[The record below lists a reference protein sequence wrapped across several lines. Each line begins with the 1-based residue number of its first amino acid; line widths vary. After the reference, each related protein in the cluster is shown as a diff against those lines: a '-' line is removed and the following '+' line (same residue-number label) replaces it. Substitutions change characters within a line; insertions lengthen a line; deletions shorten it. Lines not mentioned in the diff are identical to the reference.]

1 MKKFKK
7 MMALVVAMVMVLSM
21 SIAVFAEGETYKI
34 TITAN
39 ADNDTHTYEAYQ
51 IMTGDLDTDENSAT
65 KGQLKNLA
73 WGTGVDGATL
83 LNALKSDATI
93 GSKFT
98 DCDATAPS
106 VAAAMGECTVTE
118 NVEALAAV
126 IGAYVKSAGLSAA
139 GTSSGNVINGLAQGY
154 YFVKDVTADNALT
167 YDTKSQFML
176 QVVGDVTV
184 TAKDSTVSVE
194 KKVDDKNDSTT
205 GEDAIAWQD
214 TADYDVN
221 DVIPYMLKGTLP
233 SNYAKFDFFDY
244 TFTDEM
250 CTGLTLNANS
260 VKVVYYADEA
270 ALAADTTATGGT
282 DITNQFTITP
292 TANAAGATLTVSKV
306 SSWSGEGEEKTLVS
320 AGLKDITALTAD
332 SVIVVYYTA
341 TLNENAVIGATGNEN
356 TVKLTFSNNPNAT
369 GDGDNTTTETPEDT
383 NIVFTYQ
390 VDVNKFDEKNEPL
403 AGATFALYKEVSDAI
418 TAGAKTGAAI
428 KAELGDDVKAAALG
442 DAKSY
447 VVVGTIEATK
457 ASGATNYTA
466 SFQRVDDG
474 NYVLVETVV
483 PSGYNAWDAKAFT
496 INATHT
502 QDPAE
507 LKLSDLT
514 ATGTGIALTG
524 NTAKGSLST
533 DVVNNSGAVLPST
546 GGIGTT
552 IFYIVGA
559 ILVVGAGILLVT
571 RRRMSAN

>member
-1 MKKFKK
+1 
-7 MMALVVAMVMVLSM
+7 MVSSAGARHQWKSRPL
-21 SIAVFAEGETYKI
+21 AAEP
-34 TITAN
+34 
-39 ADNDTHTYEAYQ
+39 
-51 IMTGDLDTDENSAT
+51 
-65 KGQLKNLA
+65 
-73 WGTGVDGATL
+73 V
-83 LNALKSDATI
+83 TI
-93 GSKFT
+93 GRSE
-98 DCDATAPS
+98 DCSIVLPHPS
-106 VAAAMGECTVTE
+106 VSRKH
-118 NVEALAAV
+118 AV
-126 IGAYVKSAGLSAA
+126 LQPKDGGWVITDNKSTN
-139 GTSSGNVINGLAQGY
+139 GTSTNVFLLSGNVINGLAQGY

-356 TVKLTFSNNPNAT
+356 TVTLTFSNNPNAT

-403 AGATFALYKEVSDAI
+403 A
-418 TAGAKTGAAI
+418 
-428 KAELGDDVKAAALG
+428 
-442 DAKSY
+442 Y

-524 NTAKGSLST
+524 NTTKGSLST